1 MPGWGKLFTVFQKA
15 CIMKPG
21 DVILRNQNPIAV
33 KHMIGSALSTLAVNG
48 TMLSILVLLLLATVI
63 SAADICRAVSGNHG
77 LFNSVGLFAQH
88 NPVYKWDPIVEKKR
102 YRLERS
108 DLDAYRL
115 ESRRWHQ
122 LRAEVQDRLNSRH
135 LKKPL
140 GSQSKL

>member
-1 MPGWGKLFTVFQKA
+1 
-15 CIMKPG
+15 MKPG
-21 DVILRNQNPIAV
+21 DLILRNQNPISI
-33 KHMIGSALSTLAVNG
+33 KHIIGSALCSLAVNG
-48 TMLSILVLLLLATVI
+48 TMLSILALLLLATVI

-77 LFNSVGLFAQH
+77 LFNSVELFAQH
-88 NPVYKWDPIVEKKR
+88 NSVYKWDPIVEKKR

-108 DLDAYRL
+108 DLDAYRI

-122 LRAEVQDRLNSRH
+122 LRAEVQDRLTSRH

>member
-1 MPGWGKLFTVFQKA
+1 
-15 CIMKPG
+15 MKPG
-21 DVILRNQNPIAV
+21 DLILRNQNPTAI
-33 KHMIGSALSTLAVNG
+33 KHMIGSALSSLAVNG
-48 TMLSILVLLLLATVI
+48 TMLSILAMLLLATVI

-88 NPVYKWDPIVEKKR
+88 NTVYKWDPIVEKKR

>member
-1 MPGWGKLFTVFQKA
+1 
-15 CIMKPG
+15 MKPG
-21 DVILRNQNPIAV
+21 DVILRNQNPTAI
-33 KHMIGSALSTLAVNG
+33 KNMIGSALCTLAVNG
-48 TMLSILVLLLLATVI
+48 AMLSILALLLLATVL

-88 NPVYKWDPIVEKKR
+88 NPVYQWDPIAEKKR
-102 YRLERS
+102 SRLERT

-122 LRAEVQDRLNSRH
+122 LRAEVQERLTSRH